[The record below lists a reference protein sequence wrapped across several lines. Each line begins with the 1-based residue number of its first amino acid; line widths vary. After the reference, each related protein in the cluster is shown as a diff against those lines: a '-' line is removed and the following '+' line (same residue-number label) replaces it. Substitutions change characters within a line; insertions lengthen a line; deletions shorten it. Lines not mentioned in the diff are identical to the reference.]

1 MVVEQRDCFVDKR
14 IAAQIT
20 GLGERTL
27 DKYAY
32 LGIGPRWVKVGR
44 LRRYRVA
51 DLYEWLNSQPTFG
64 GVQPEPRSEAA

>member
-32 LGIGPRWVKVGR
+32 LGIGPRWVRVGR
-44 LRRYRVA
+44 LRRYRVG
-51 DLYEWLNSQPTFG
+51 DLYSWLEQQPSFG
-64 GVQPEPRSEAA
+64 GVGPEARGEAA